1 MITSEFV
8 NVAGR
13 KQQILRG
20 GSGPTL
26 VWLHGVNMV
35 NAEDPVLQELS
46 KTHSVIAPIA
56 PGYNDLAEISQL
68 QTVHDLALAYDD
80 LFDTLGLKGVAVAG
94 HSFGGMV
101 AAELAAHVPDRVGR
115 LVLLSPLGLWND
127 DYPVADLF
135 AVPYPDMQDLLW
147 RGAKTPRAQSNSDAQ
162 QNVEELVALAQSLTT
177 VTQYIWSIPDKGL
190 RRRLYR
196 IKAPTLVVFGAND
209 AFVSPRYAKDFTSGL
224 RAGQSQIIADA
235 SHMAPYEN
243 PAVTA
248 SIINKFLA
256 EKRA

>member
-1 MITSEFV
+1 MITSEIV

-26 VWLHGVNMV
+26 VWFHGVNMV
-35 NAEDPVLQELS
+35 TAEDPVLLELA

-68 QTVHDLALAYDD
+68 LTVHDLALAYDD
-80 LFDTLGLKGVAVAG
+80 LFETLGLKGATVAG
-94 HSFGGMV
+94 HSFGGMM

-127 DYPVADLF
+127 AYPVADLF
-135 AVPYPDMQDLLW
+135 AVPYPDMQALLW
-147 RGAKTPRAQSNSDAQ
+147 QGAKTPKLQATANAEQG
-162 QNVEELVALAQSLTT
+162 VEELVALAQSLTT
-177 VTQYIWSIPDKGL
+177 VTQYIWPLPDKGL

-209 AFVSPRYAKDFTSGL
+209 AYVSPRYAKDFTSGL
-224 RAGQSQIIADA
+224 PTGQSQIIPDA

-243 PAVTA
+243 PALTA

-256 EKRA
+256 EKRS